1 MVVRSANSWRLVMDR
16 AYGKVE
22 RPDHFKEVGQSFVI
36 RLRDNAHLEKLRSAT
51 PSSFRLFDRSGHY
64 VSTRSKQYRS
74 TKHHRVLPHSR
85 MKHMKRVP
93 IWAEIQIDFPDIIKR
108 N

>member
-36 RLRDNAHLEKLRSAT
+36 RLRDNAHLEKLRSLRRQVLSD
-51 PSSFRLFDRSGHY
+51 SSIVRDITCQLGRSN
-64 VSTRSKQYRS
+64 T
-74 TKHHRVLPHSR
+74 
-85 MKHMKRVP
+85 VP
-93 IWAEIQIDFPDIIKR
+93 QSIIVFFHTQG
-108 N
+108 